1 MEVNKIIIKIKPI
14 TLRLTVTQK
23 YNKNN
28 ENQTFLQS
36 SSIEKYQT
44 NTLIDLQT
52 FTNSQL
58 NAQSLFCVHHQNQ
71 KR

>member
-14 TLRLTVTQK
+14 TFRLTVTQK

-28 ENQTFLQS
+28 ENQTFLQP

-44 NTLIDLQT
+44 NALIDLQT

-58 NAQSLFCVHHQNQ
+58 NAQSLFCVHHQN
-71 KR
+71 KER